1 MSQAGVPGGG
11 APGGGHSLNRG
22 QAVRKC
28 VWGGGRMADHSV
40 SRVVKCRV
48 GVEVQFVEALTGRLR
63 GWISPAASGVRQGF
77 ELSKRPE
84 LG

>member
-1 MSQAGVPGGG
+1 M
-11 APGGGHSLNRG
+11 
-22 QAVRKC
+22 RKRVC
-28 VWGGGRMADHSV
+28 VWGGMADHSV

-48 GVEVQFVEALTGRLR
+48 GVEVRVVEASKGRLR

-77 ELSKRPE
+77 ELSERPE